1 MKKTVVL
8 ILLFTVIL
16 VPVCKGENLPGI
28 LSSGLEIT
36 DTQSALTTNELV
48 LDALNAQNVF
58 SYFYESVKSGFY
70 SLRRTLAVI
79 TAVLFISALISVF
92 EKNLSSGGDLL
103 IFSSMLSAV
112 LLTLDVIKPIYTSIV
127 NYVSSYSAFLTAMSG
142 AMVLSESFTRP
153 VSSAAGAASCAFIV
167 SLIQQLS
174 VNIIIPLSKIVLS
187 LSVLSS
193 IMPENRLS
201 GITNFIK
208 SFCIWFLGVIFA
220 LFSGIQSAIIKIS
233 AANDSLIFRGLR
245 FSAAKLVPVAGNMLS
260 ESIKTVSASVAL
272 INNVCGGFGI
282 AYLIYVSI
290 PVFVSVFIV
299 KFSVLAL
306 LLVSKTANLSKH
318 ASFFDGVNSAINIIL
333 AIVLFSAVCGII
345 IFSAFISGVV

>member
-1 MKKTVVL
+1 MKKTVII
-8 ILLFTVIL
+8 ILLFSVFL
-16 VPVCKGENLPGI
+16 VPVCKGEKIPEI
-28 LSSGLEIT
+28 LNSGLEIT
-36 DTQSALTTNELV
+36 DADSVISSNELV
-48 LDALNAQNVF
+48 LEALNAQNVF
-58 SYFYESVKSGFY
+58 SYFYESVKSGF
-70 SLRRTLAVI
+70 SAIRKTLAVI
-79 TAVLFISALISVF
+79 TAVMFISALISVF
-92 EKNLSSGGDLL
+92 EKNLASGGEILGFASLL
-103 IFSSMLSAV
+103 SVM

-127 NYVSSYSAFLTAMSG
+127 NYISSYSAFLTAMSG
-142 AMVLSESFTRP
+142 TMVLSESFTRP

-167 SLIQQLS
+167 SLIQQLA

-193 IMPENRLS
+193 IMSGNQLS
-201 GITNFIK
+201 GINNFIK
-208 SFCIWFLGVIFA
+208 SFCIWFLGVLFA

-233 AANDSLIFRGLR
+233 TANDSLIFRGLR

-260 ESIKTVSASVAL
+260 ESIKTVSAGVAL

-306 LLVSKTANLSKH
+306 LLISITANLPKH
-318 ASFFDGVNSAINIIL
+318 ASFFDGVNSSINIIL
-333 AIVLFSAVCGII
+333 AIVLFSAVSGII
-345 IFSAFISGVV
+345 IFSAFISSVV

>member
-1 MKKTVVL
+1 
-8 ILLFTVIL
+8 
-16 VPVCKGENLPGI
+16 
-28 LSSGLEIT
+28 
-36 DTQSALTTNELV
+36 
-48 LDALNAQNVF
+48 
-58 SYFYESVKSGFY
+58 
-70 SLRRTLAVI
+70 
-79 TAVLFISALISVF
+79 
-92 EKNLSSGGDLL
+92 
-103 IFSSMLSAV
+103 MLSAV

-127 NYVSSYSAFLTAMSG
+127 NYVSSYSTFLTAMSG